1 MNRRDFLKVLA
12 GGSAASLL
20 APRIGL
26 GGPQPNDVFWVHVQ
40 AVGAWDVA
48 LVTDPKAALRQK
60 GLNRD
65 LYLYGVTVAGPN
77 GQPTYGSATI
87 KPATSAVVRSTPGN
101 GIQYLGFADFHG
113 DPNNPNGAYKPFF
126 PTYYDR
132 ITVFNGVDTGTINH
146 SIGMRYCTA
155 GSNNEHF
162 PCFASQVASVRA
174 PERPLSF
181 MNLGGYSETAGLI
194 AAQTLSGPGLANLL
208 RVVAPN
214 DLSGDN
220 LGNDTIIAPTAL
232 DAIHK
237 AHAARTTRLRDRLN
251 LPSQRIALD
260 AMQQAD
266 AGRSALSALRF
277 NGNDQSLKNILNV
290 GIDAYRQGIA
300 VSLNVPSG
308 GFDTHGDNEQGQ
320 IAALYNLF
328 DAIQTILVETETPTN
343 GKAAVPCVIVVSS
356 DFGRSPY
363 YRNGGTDHWPV
374 TSMMVV
380 QNALAKKMNF
390 AIPTNTVIG
399 ASTPGDETQALRSMK
414 VDPKTLK
421 VDSNGVTMT
430 PGHIMRA
437 LRRLAGIEGSPK
449 LAAYPLTVDKDLAI
463 G

>member
-20 APRIGL
+20 APRLGL

-40 AVGAWDVA
+40 AIGAWDVA
-48 LVTDPKAALRQK
+48 LITDPKAALRQK

-65 LYLYGVTVAGPN
+65 LYLYGVPVSLNN
-77 GQPTYGSATI
+77 GQPVNGTAVI
-87 KPATSAVVRSTPGN
+87 KPATSAVVRTTPGD
-101 GIQYLGFADFHG
+101 GITYLGFADFHG
-113 DPNNPNGAYKPFF
+113 DPNNPGAYKPFF

-132 ITVFNGVDTGTINH
+132 ITVFNGVETGTINH

-162 PCFASQVASVRA
+162 PCFASQVACVRA

-194 AAQTLSGPGLANLL
+194 PAQTLSGAGLANLL

-220 LGNDTIIAPTAL
+220 NGSDTIMSATSL

-237 AHAARTTRLRDRLN
+237 AHAARTARLHDRLN
-251 LPSQRIALD
+251 LPGQRIALD
-260 AMQQAD
+260 AMQTAD
-266 AGRSALSALRF
+266 AGRASLAALHF
-277 NGNDQSLKNILNV
+277 NGNDQSLKNVLNV
-290 GIDAYRQGIA
+290 GIDAYRQGLA
-300 VSLNVPSG
+300 VSLNVPVG
-308 GFDTHGDNEQGQ
+308 GFDSHGDNEQTQ
-320 IAALYNLF
+320 IQSLYSLF
-328 DAIQTILVETETPTN
+328 DAIKTILVETESPTN
-343 GKAAVPCVIVVSS
+343 GKTPVPAVVVVTS
-356 DFGRSPY
+356 DFGRSPF

-380 QNALAKKMNF
+380 QNALAKKMNL

-399 ASTPGDETQALRSMK
+399 ASTPGNETQALRSMK
-414 VDPKTLK
+414 VDPQTLK
-421 VDSNGVTMT
+421 VDSNGVTVT
-430 PGHIMRA
+430 PGHVMRA

-449 LAAYPLTVDKDLAI
+449 LAPYALTVDKDLAI